1 MTAQPSSPFDF
12 SPMLKTYMESV
23 ELWKKN
29 YENVMK
35 SAKDTQDTSAANEAA
50 APVKHSSAGASASDA
65 ALMNWSKSGGDL
77 FKRFVE
83 NQIELCHFFSSRWE
97 QYLKLPQQL
106 SQCRSLTEL
115 GTSAELV
122 PKPVREGLYA
132 RDGEARAS
140 GRRTDDKFEQL
151 EERIR
156 TVYDCG
162 EQCSTR
168 DTALPH
174 LPFCLNSKAKPHSLA
189 INGLW
194 RGQ

>member
-50 APVKHSSAGASASDA
+50 PVKHSSAGASASDA
-65 ALMNWSKSGGDL
+65 ALMNWRKSGGDL

-115 GTSAELV
+115 GTLQSSFLNQFAKDYMHETEKLAHPVAELMTN
-122 PKPVREGLYA
+122 L
-132 RDGEARAS
+132 S
-140 GRRTDDKFEQL
+140 
-151 EERIR
+151 
-156 TVYDCG
+156 
-162 EQCSTR
+162 
-168 DTALPH
+168 
-174 LPFCLNSKAKPHSLA
+174 NSKNA
-189 INGLW
+189 
-194 RGQ
+194 

>member
-35 SAKDTQDTSAANEAA
+35 SAKDTQDTPAANEAA
-50 APVKHSSAGASASDA
+50 PVKPSPAGASASDA
-65 ALMNWSKSGGDL
+65 ALMNWRTSGGDL

-97 QYLKLPQQL
+97 QYLKLSQQL

-115 GTSAELV
+115 GNLQSSFLNQFANDYIHETEKLAHPVAELMTN
-122 PKPVREGLYA
+122 L
-132 RDGEARAS
+132 S
-140 GRRTDDKFEQL
+140 
-151 EERIR
+151 
-156 TVYDCG
+156 
-162 EQCSTR
+162 
-168 DTALPH
+168 
-174 LPFCLNSKAKPHSLA
+174 NSKKA
-189 INGLW
+189 
-194 RGQ
+194 